1 MASRCFAIAFGVCF
15 IAALAVQTRAHA
27 EAGMGPGP
35 IAVSAQVRDRT
46 GEEARKQHHA
56 GVEAFAAGQYDEAI
70 AAFLTADALHPSSE
84 TAFNIA
90 KAYEAQGDN
99 SHALEYYREYL
110 RRSPAATD
118 RDGVSKR
125 VVKLSQK
132 IALKG
137 VQQATFIVTPI
148 GSAVLVD
155 SEPIGAAPV
164 TLDLPPGKHTVEFR
178 KAGFTPATFQ
188 FELPVDRPVDVVA
201 KLASGKELQGQ
212 AAISTAPRTSYP
224 LENEAG
230 AESTDA
236 RSAERIAPSEVAK
249 AKRGSL
255 TRTVG
260 FAALGASVAAIG
272 GAVTLE
278 VMRSRAEQE
287 AKRETDQVGYS
298 EALERMRSRQTMA
311 RVFAGAGGALAALG
325 GVMLAVAS
333 GASSGEKA
341 TEKPTVTD
349 RPKKEGIALSC
360 LPGRCHAMY
369 SGTF

>member
-1 MASRCFAIAFGVCF
+1 MTPRCVAIAFGLCIVSL
-15 IAALAVQTRAHA
+15 IMQPQVRAQSRTA
-27 EAGMGPGP
+27 MAP

-46 GEEARKQHHA
+46 GEEARKQHRA
-56 GVEAFAAGQYDEAI
+56 GVEAFAAGQYEDAI

-90 KAYEAQGDN
+90 KAYEAQGDD
-99 SHALEYYREYL
+99 SHALEYFREYL
-110 RRSPAATD
+110 RRSPSATD
-118 RDGVSKR
+118 RDAVSKR
-125 VVKLSQK
+125 VAKLSRK
-132 IALKG
+132 VALRG
-137 VQQATFIVTPI
+137 VQQASFIVTPP

-155 SEPIGAAPV
+155 SEPIGASPV

-178 KAGFTPATFQ
+178 KAGFTAATFQ

-201 KLASGKELQGQ
+201 KLASNKESAPSQ
-212 AAISTAPRTSYP
+212 AVVSTAPRSAQP
-224 LENEAG
+224 LEEVSAG
-230 AESTDA
+230 ANDDQ
-236 RSAERIAPSEVAK
+236 SAARIAPSEVARS
-249 AKRGSL
+249 KRGSV
-255 TRTVG
+255 TRTIG

-333 GASSGEKA
+333 GAASSDKPTEKA
-341 TEKPTVTD
+341 VAAD
-349 RPKKEGIALSC
+349 HPKRERLALSC
-360 LPGRCHAMY
+360 LPGKCHAMY